1 MSDLIERDKVIET
14 VYQLRKKPAD
24 DEWKAWVERLNAIPS
39 ARPKEGKWIDMGDF
53 EQCSA
58 CKGTHLKEVQT
69 YYGKATWVKT
79 DFCPS
84 CGADMRG
91 NKHERLDRER

>member
-1 MSDLIERDKVIET
+1 MSDLIEREAAIKT
-14 VYQLRKKPAD
+14 VSNLMKNED
-24 DEWKAWVERLNAIPS
+24 DWYREAFKSAIRTIPS

-53 EQCSA
+53 EQCSV

-84 CGADMRG
+84 CGADMR
-91 NKHERLDRER
+91 EREGE